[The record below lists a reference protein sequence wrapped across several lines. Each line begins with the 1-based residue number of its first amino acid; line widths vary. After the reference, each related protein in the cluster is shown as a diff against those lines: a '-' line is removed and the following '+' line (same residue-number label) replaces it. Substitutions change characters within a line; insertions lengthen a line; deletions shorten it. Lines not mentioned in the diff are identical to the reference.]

1 MKTLRSVSIEK
12 KEIDELICNQ
22 CKKAFK
28 NSIESPVMRIHS
40 FEVSFRFGGKYSLE
54 KVQFELCEDCLSELF
69 DSFEIEP
76 FRAVWSRI
84 RTS

>member
-1 MKTLRSVSIEK
+1 MKILRSVSIEK
-12 KEIDELICNQ
+12 KEIDELICNK

-28 NSIESPVMRIHS
+28 KGIEFPTMKIHS
-40 FEVSFRFGGKYSLE
+40 FEVAFRFGGKYSLE
-54 KVQFELCEDCLSELF
+54 KVEFELCEDCLSDLF

-76 FRAVWSRI
+76 IRGVWSKI